1 MQILLEILLKIIS
14 LEVFFYE
21 NYIDVKKVNLRY
33 YQRSMHAE
41 RGKAIILHDHLLAQ
55 N

>member
-14 LEVFFYE
+14 LEIFFYE
-21 NYIDVKKVNLRY
+21 IDVKKVNLRY
-33 YQRSMHAE
+33 YQRSTHAE
-41 RGKAIILHDHLLAQ
+41 RGKKPIILHDHLLAQ